1 LVYWVSSLGML
12 GEGGDRKKE
21 KSWDKD
27 REGERIIWSCK
38 GEQLSSTQ
46 HTYLLNLY
54 LNGITVFVST
64 QTRNFNGLFQNQL
77 CNKSEAN

>member
-1 LVYWVSSLGML
+1 LGML

-38 GEQLSSTQ
+38 GEQ
-46 HTYLLNLY
+46 
-54 LNGITVFVST
+54 
-64 QTRNFNGLFQNQL
+64 
-77 CNKSEAN
+77 